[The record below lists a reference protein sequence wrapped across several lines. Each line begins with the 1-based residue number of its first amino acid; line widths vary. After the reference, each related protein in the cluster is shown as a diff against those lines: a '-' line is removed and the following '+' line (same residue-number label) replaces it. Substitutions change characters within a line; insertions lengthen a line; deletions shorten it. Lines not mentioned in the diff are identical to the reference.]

1 MKTNNL
7 CSRDSFLALAAIAG
21 YFCFAPGAACQQ
33 KQAPAGE
40 TASSDKFPAAFAA
53 SLVLLRCHLKQK
65 NPSKSKRRSFFPEVY
80 PATRN
85 IVRRFSTSGT
95 PVFGRN
101 LFKSSPARNE
111 LIASAFAAAIAA
123 PAILS
128 AQKPVP
134 PPTAFKTEK
143 CYGIAKAGKNDCAS
157 TGNNSCGGSS
167 KLNSDPKAWIYV
179 PAGYCDRIVGGSLQ
193 PK

>member
-1 MKTNNL
+1 MN
-7 CSRDSFLALAAIAG
+7 
-21 YFCFAPGAACQQ
+21 
-33 KQAPAGE
+33 
-40 TASSDKFPAAFAA
+40 
-53 SLVLLRCHLKQK
+53 
-65 NPSKSKRRSFFPEVY
+65 
-80 PATRN
+80 
-85 IVRRFSTSGT
+85 
-95 PVFGRN
+95 
-101 LFKSSPARNE
+101 ARY
-111 LIASAFAAAIAA
+111 LIASALAVAVVA
-123 PAILS
+123 PVALS

-193 PK
+193 PKYRGEGTWPSPVTPDNPRLNGPVSAF